1 MTEGSQPEDGQ
12 EQATE
17 AVELSTGALE
27 ALPSATLV
35 EIEPGV
41 AVVFGELPDVVDL
54 VPVDLVPAFD
64 LDQVSTSLST
74 LGNAATVAGNVA
86 EKAASIRGLYRL
98 NAETLQLLKSGGEM
112 AVKDGANLG
121 GIFKGGK
128 LVAQARFVPVT
139 MSTAATAAA
148 IGPAIAM
155 MGLQMKLGE
164 ISDLVQ
170 ANLALTKQTLKT
182 IRYEQWA
189 ELEGLSQAV
198 EETLVEARALDTIT
212 DSVWE
217 PIAPSRAAI
226 KKQLSLYKKNVR
238 SHVKEVKTLEGKKR
252 REYLESNGEA
262 VVFDTHA
269 LLGALK
275 TYGEYQALRAALARA
290 RGVDDP
296 SEAQLFEHI
305 TQTTPLEIEEALQE
319 IREITDSLVR
329 ELRVI
334 AELPGRA
341 TLPLSGKRRSQRIEQ
356 LTCAQLLEAVEPLAD
371 ILHPATELPEPTEG
385 VCAPDTLELEPYMR
399 LLRWFLDDG
408 EQVRLVAFPTVTDSG
423 KVSGVAAALRA
434 RQIDASWDALL
445 PGRMAA
451 VAQTLAPATFVAVT
465 DRRIITA
472 SPEGLLRRGE
482 LGKTYPL
489 SSVKFVRTR
498 DNNKGSARPTI
509 GIVTEQENFDFVF
522 PDVADLEMVDS
533 LAAIVAGGPT
543 DLQESLP
550 VLEV

>member
-1 MTEGSQPEDGQ
+1 MVGEPSSEVDQD
-12 EQATE
+12 QAAE
-17 AVELSTGALE
+17 AIELNAGELE
-27 ALPSATLV
+27 NLPSATLV
-35 EIEPGV
+35 EIKPGV

-54 VPVDLVPAFD
+54 VPVDLVPTFD

-74 LGNAATVAGNVA
+74 LGSTAAAAGHIA
-86 EKAASIRGLYRL
+86 EKAASIRGLYRV
-98 NAETLQLLKSGGEM
+98 NAETLQLLRSGGEM
-112 AVKDGANLG
+112 AVKDGAKLG

-148 IGPAIAM
+148 IGPAVAM

-164 ISDLVQ
+164 ISDLVH
-170 ANLALTKQTLKT
+170 ANLELTKQTLKT

-198 EETLVEARALDTIT
+198 TEALTEARALDTIT

-217 PIAPSRAAI
+217 PIAPSRAGI

-238 SHVKEVKTLEGKKR
+238 SHVKEVKTLEGKRR
-252 REYLESNGEA
+252 REYLETNGEA

-275 TYGEYQALRAALARA
+275 TYGEYQALRAALARV
-290 RGVDDP
+290 RGADDP

-341 TLPLSGKRRSQRIEQ
+341 TLPLSGRRRDQRAEQ

-371 ILHPATELPEPTEG
+371 MLHPAMGLPQPIDG

-399 LLRWFLDDG
+399 LLRWFLEDG

-423 KVSGVAAALRA
+423 KVSGVTAALRA

-445 PGRMAA
+445 PGRMAG
-451 VAQTLAPATFVAVT
+451 VAKTLAPATFVAVT

-472 SPEGLLRRGE
+472 PSDGLLRRGE

-498 DNNKGSARPTI
+498 DNNKGSVRPTV
-509 GIVTEQENFDFVF
+509 GIVTEEENFDLVF
-522 PDVADLEMVDS
+522 PDAADLELVDS
-533 LAAIVAGGPT
+533 LAAIVAAGPT
-543 DLQESLP
+543 DAQESLP
-550 VLEV
+550 VLEA